1 MDSLTIY
8 RQAICAVLKDYD
20 FIQSSKPDIET
31 QVLIDRDH
39 DHYQLMRIGWDG
51 SRRVYGTTL
60 HFNIKDGKVWIQH
73 NMTDSD
79 VAAELIDHGVP
90 REDIVLGL
98 QPPYK
103 RTLSGY
109 AVV

>member
-51 SRRVYGTTL
+51 SRRVYGPTL
-60 HFNIKDGKVWIQH
+60 HFDIKDGKIWIQH

-109 AVV
+109 AVI

>member
-1 MDSLTIY
+1 MSARDLFH
-8 RQAICAVLKDYD
+8 YD
-20 FIQSSKPDIET
+20 FIHSSKPDIET

-60 HFNIKDGKVWIQH
+60 HFNIKDGKVLIQH

-90 REDIVLGL
+90 REDIVLDL